1 MFHSQACRAI
11 FKGMRFYEFKP
22 PQNGGKIF
30 SLYKVC
36 KASLLD
42 VRNNYYKMQ
51 ENNLAAP
58 LCSLTSLAGG
68 EGLAVPPKEPNPIF
82 GPLSQA

>member
-1 MFHSQACRAI
+1 MGSNPLNIVGNFFHCT
-11 FKGMRFYEFKP
+11 
-22 PQNGGKIF
+22 
-30 SLYKVC
+30 VC